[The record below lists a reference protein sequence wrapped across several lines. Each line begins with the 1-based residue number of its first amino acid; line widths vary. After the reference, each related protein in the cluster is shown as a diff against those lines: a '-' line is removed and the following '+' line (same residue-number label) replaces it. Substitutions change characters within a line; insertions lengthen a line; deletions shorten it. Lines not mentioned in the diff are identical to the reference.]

1 MLSQTEVF
9 QKVLS
14 ELNAAG
20 IDYMIVGSIAA
31 SAHGYMRDTH
41 DLDLVVVMDTES
53 VRQLADR
60 LQDEFYFDTE
70 GAEQAVSDA
79 DMFNII
85 HYGSSVKI
93 DFWML
98 KGDEFAETQFS
109 RRRSDS
115 VWGIPTF
122 VETPEDTVLSKLLW
136 NRISPSDRQLTD
148 VRNILKTCKAQLDY
162 DYLRQWSV
170 RQGVSDELNKLL
182 EEQ

>member
-53 VRQLADR
+53 VRHLAER
-60 LQDEFYFDTE
+60 LQDDFYFDLE
-70 GAEQAVSDA
+70 CAEQAISEA
-79 DMFNII
+79 DMFNVI

-98 KGDEFAETQFS
+98 KPDEFARTQFS
-109 RRRSDS
+109 RRRSDQ
-115 VWGIPTF
+115 VWNIPTF
-122 VETPEDTVLSKLLW
+122 VETPEDTILSKLLW
-136 NRISPSDRQLTD
+136 NRISPSERQLTD
-148 VRNILKTCKAQLDY
+148 VRNILKTSKAQLDY
-162 DYLRQWSV
+162 DYLRKWAIQ
-170 RQGVSDELNKLL
+170 QGVWDELNKLL

>member
-14 ELNAAG
+14 ELNTAG
-20 IDYMIVGSIAA
+20 IDYMIVGSVAA

-41 DLDLVVVMDTES
+41 DLDLVVIMDAEC
-53 VRQLADR
+53 VRHLAER
-60 LQDEFYFDTE
+60 LQDEFYFDVE
-70 GAEQAVSDA
+70 GAEQAVNEA

-98 KGDEFAETQFS
+98 KRDEFAKTQFS

-148 VRNILKTCKAQLDY
+148 VRNILNTSKTQLDY
-162 DYLRQWSV
+162 DYLRKWAI
-170 RQGVSDELNKLL
+170 RQGVWDELNKLL